1 MKRASP
7 GSRSTHSS
15 RMALMPKRTLL
26 SCVRP
31 GTVMLRQLSD
41 KLTPFEHSEV
51 LDFPEIWYYGAGAAK
66 IKGMPWAP
74 NNHGP
79 SRVGRR
85 HAALQPVLMSDG
97 PARRL
102 FMCAQAT
109 MTSTASSSSCGT
121 TT

>member
-79 SRVGRR
+79 SRVDRR
-85 HAALQPVLMSDG
+85 HTALQPGLMSDG
-97 PARRL
+97 PALCL
-102 FMCAQAT
+102 FMCVRRLR
-109 MTSTASSSSCGT
+109 
-121 TT
+121 